1 MAKWIAD
8 ALSETLQAKVEIGNV
23 NLGFLTRIIID
34 DVTLNDRQGVRMLK
48 VSRLSTSINYLELLQ
63 GNIVLPTAQLFS
75 PTAILYRDS
84 LGAEPNYQFLID
96 TFSSDNDEEK
106 TPLNL
111 RINSFILRHANISY
125 DIKNLPHADSIQADS
140 KGKPIYAFDPHH
152 IFLKDAGMNVSI
164 KALTNDSLNLTV
176 KRLSAKEANSRLSV
190 EELNLALEAN
200 KQHAQ
205 LSDFYIKSAHSTAT
219 IETLCIYYPEYETNG
234 TFSLDTTT
242 LKATLTPAD
251 FKSLLPAV
259 KSVYSPLHLEATLSG
274 NNHEIDLNQLHVQ
287 NTLGNIRLHANAT
300 AALHDNKV
308 KRASA
313 HIRDLHATADAL
325 HQLFSELQINEE
337 PLKPLLQLG
346 TIDYTGSI
354 DYTPAETHSEGKI
367 LTQAGNIDYT
377 ASIDSEQTIT
387 GHIISSE
394 LQLGTIFDNEN
405 YGTATIDLDASG
417 TVRELRSAIGRIGIQ
432 SPALDVMSEVDFHSH
447 HGQHNLQLDIDADRF
462 NPHALALTSKFQGE
476 EYQFYLQTQLTGSNI
491 DDLTGYARLYDV
503 RMQSDSTLIDLNA
516 IELNI
521 EQTDDAETHYNIESD
536 FFTLD
541 ILGKVKPSR
550 LPDAVISMLHTHL
563 PSIIHP
569 KKLPTIPTDDI
580 QFSYSAWMID
590 APFLHHFLG
599 GDYHIDAPISISGSM
614 DARQQ
619 EMNLWL
625 ETRQIEYAGNKY
637 HNIIIDCKNTSEQ
650 LTAKVSGLTVGEE
663 SAAKLNATAQAT
675 NDTIGSNIQ
684 LQIRGNTDINLD
696 LNSFLT
702 FSDSLNHLKTS
713 IDVGRSSLSINDTI
727 WQMSPAHMSLCN
739 KEIACNGLH
748 ISKGDS
754 YLHID
759 GTASPNPNDSIVVQL
774 NDLQI
779 EYILDAVNFS
789 SIDFGGWASG
799 KIVIDDVMSDSPL
812 LAARLQ
818 VKNLTFETGLMGN
831 ADIAANWDKE
841 QKAIILDAN
850 IIKAAAFANAAGQ
863 AEQSEQSGGLTFPGQ
878 TIVHGHISPA
888 NDDILLEI
896 TARETPAEFL
906 NGFLDGVFNPITGTI
921 TGQVN
926 VVGPLSKVNLEG
938 EVDATLNLSLLATD
952 VPYQL
957 DKQHITLKRG
967 LMQFQNITLTDRFGN
982 RGIVNGNIS
991 HQYLS
996 NFQYQ
1001 FNINFNRLLAYEE
1014 RNFNADKFLAT
1025 IFANGN
1031 LNIRG
1036 RDGHPMYL
1044 TANIT
1049 PTRGSVFAYDAASPD
1064 AIVSGKFIEFRDITP
1079 KDTVREE
1086 KIDYLKFNYS
1096 ETEDNIFGHFEL
1108 DRPLH
1113 NKKEIAQEDTYEGDL
1128 YMDFNVNLNED
1139 CEIKL
1144 RMDHTA
1150 DGYINTRGNGALTAK
1165 YYNKGTLELF
1175 GTYNIN
1181 QGSYRLYLQDIIY
1194 RDLAM
1199 QPGSSVEFNGP
1210 PFDANIHLIC
1220 HHLIN
1225 SVPLIDLTATAAL
1238 AQNNKV
1244 RVNCI
1249 LDITGNLGN
1258 MAFNFDFDILNTNDE
1273 VKQLVR
1279 SMINSEEEMNTQMI
1293 YLLALGRFYPTN
1305 MARADNDD
1313 TSSSA
1318 VNSLVSSTISGQI
1331 NNIISGLI
1339 GQNSN
1344 WNFGTGISTGEKGWE
1359 DLDVE
1364 GTLSGRLFNDRL
1376 LINGNFGYRD
1386 NALTNQGSFI
1396 GDVEVKWRLKQEGGN
1411 MYLKA
1416 YNQTNDRY
1424 FTKAT
1429 LNTQGIGLSY
1439 MHDFDSWR
1447 TLFQKRS
1454 KRPATPPVV
1463 ITDSTTIY
1471 VDSVR

>member
-1 MAKWIAD
+1 M
-8 ALSETLQAKVEIGNV
+8 
-23 NLGFLTRIIID
+23 
-34 DVTLNDRQGVRMLK
+34 
-48 VSRLSTSINYLELLQ
+48 
-63 GNIVLPTAQLFS
+63 
-75 PTAILYRDS
+75 
-84 LGAEPNYQFLID
+84 
-96 TFSSDNDEEK
+96 
-106 TPLNL
+106 
-111 RINSFILRHANISY
+111 
-125 DIKNLPHADSIQADS
+125 
-140 KGKPIYAFDPHH
+140 
-152 IFLKDAGMNVSI
+152 
-164 KALTNDSLNLTV
+164 
-176 KRLSAKEANSRLSV
+176 
-190 EELNLALEAN
+190 
-200 KQHAQ
+200 
-205 LSDFYIKSAHSTAT
+205 
-219 IETLCIYYPEYETNG
+219 
-234 TFSLDTTT
+234 
-242 LKATLTPAD
+242 
-251 FKSLLPAV
+251 
-259 KSVYSPLHLEATLSG
+259 
-274 NNHEIDLNQLHVQ
+274 
-287 NTLGNIRLHANAT
+287 
-300 AALHDNKV
+300 
-308 KRASA
+308 
-313 HIRDLHATADAL
+313 
-325 HQLFSELQINEE
+325 
-337 PLKPLLQLG
+337 
-346 TIDYTGSI
+346 
-354 DYTPAETHSEGKI
+354 
-367 LTQAGNIDYT
+367 
-377 ASIDSEQTIT
+377 
-387 GHIISSE
+387 
-394 LQLGTIFDNEN
+394 
-405 YGTATIDLDASG
+405 
-417 TVRELRSAIGRIGIQ
+417 
-432 SPALDVMSEVDFHSH
+432 
-447 HGQHNLQLDIDADRF
+447 
-462 NPHALALTSKFQGE
+462 
-476 EYQFYLQTQLTGSNI
+476 
-491 DDLTGYARLYDV
+491 
-503 RMQSDSTLIDLNA
+503 
-516 IELNI
+516 
-521 EQTDDAETHYNIESD
+521 
-536 FFTLD
+536 
-541 ILGKVKPSR
+541 
-550 LPDAVISMLHTHL
+550 
-563 PSIIHP
+563 
-569 KKLPTIPTDDI
+569 
-580 QFSYSAWMID
+580 
-590 APFLHHFLG
+590 
-599 GDYHIDAPISISGSM
+599 
-614 DARQQ
+614 
-619 EMNLWL
+619 
-625 ETRQIEYAGNKY
+625 
-637 HNIIIDCKNTSEQ
+637 
-650 LTAKVSGLTVGEE
+650 
-663 SAAKLNATAQAT
+663 
-675 NDTIGSNIQ
+675 
-684 LQIRGNTDINLD
+684 
-696 LNSFLT
+696 
-702 FSDSLNHLKTS
+702 
-713 IDVGRSSLSINDTI
+713 
-727 WQMSPAHMSLCN
+727 
-739 KEIACNGLH
+739 
-748 ISKGDS
+748 
-754 YLHID
+754 
-759 GTASPNPNDSIVVQL
+759 
-774 NDLQI
+774 
-779 EYILDAVNFS
+779 NFS